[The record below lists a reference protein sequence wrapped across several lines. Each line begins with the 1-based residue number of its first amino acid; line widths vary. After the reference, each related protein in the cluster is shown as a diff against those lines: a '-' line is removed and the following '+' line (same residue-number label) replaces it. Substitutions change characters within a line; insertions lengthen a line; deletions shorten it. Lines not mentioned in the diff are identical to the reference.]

1 MSDISITGNEAQFNE
16 NVTFLKDVNIGGFL
30 SLPDQNL
37 DLNNLSITG
46 QISGNPNLSISAGFL
61 TVTTEKIKI
70 TGFTTFT
77 SRVEFKDDVL
87 FNQALSFPSLE
98 VRDEFRVGSGGT
110 VITADSFLNPG
121 RVGIGS
127 SAPTELLDVG
137 GKAKIIDLDLR
148 NLNVAGFSTFN
159 DNIDVNANVDISGSL
174 DVNNY
179 VSIGQTLGVGKEV
192 TIGNTLNVS
201 GISTFEDN
209 VKITGTGNLIIEGSG
224 PQVIRLL
231 DDTGADGIQIA
242 YRTTPD
248 EFTIENQADGSKFFL
263 ADRDNGQVELYNSN
277 VKRLETTGVG
287 ITVFGDIIV
296 PDVGIRTSRVGL
308 GTTNPVYIT
317 NQLNDAGSGPL
328 RLAIDGSV
336 AITRNIYDSAGSPG
350 ENGFF
355 LNRDAN
361 GIRWVSF
368 EPAFTEGI
376 FIQDEGSFIPTVGA
390 AQSFTIINFVRKNS
404 DGEGTDTLI
413 PTASNP
419 TTQTGLSTIF
429 TQDFWGFVGS
439 DIYRMTNVGIGSS
452 VPNAVLDVLGNSKFV
467 GITTFNGITTSIGDL
482 FANQFLVS
490 GVSTFSDN
498 IFVEATTDT
507 NQLNVSGLSTFV
519 GISTFKN
526 LTFTN
531 QIQNIGIITSNIIH
545 LTGDTFSA
553 PVQSPGDTLS
563 DAAIIVNE
571 NFHIYTLE
579 VGGRRLR
586 NLIEKTDD
594 NITIGQQNTSLISS
608 IQLKPGASGTVRLHY
623 GSDGDNI
630 KFETSGIGATVYG
643 QLDTINLNV
652 AGVSTFADDIFIGV
666 GATVGFGT
674 TAYFRDDAKLSF
686 GNDEDLHIF
695 SHSGNSYVD
704 GRLSNL
710 NLRVNEGKQI
720 SLRTALGA
728 FGEPDDEVL
737 ANFIP
742 NSTVELFFDGAKRI
756 ETTNEGILVSGGTTT
771 RDFRATGVSTF
782 QDNIFVEATTDT
794 NQLNVTGVST
804 FKDDVEFHGVSGI
817 TSVFFDQSD
826 NSLNFVDNA
835 RLKIGDSGDLQ
846 LYHNT
851 LNSWILDQGTG
862 DLVIGTNGEKIRISK
877 GAGAESLAE
886 FRIDSSVDLYY
897 DDTQRFSTS
906 GIGATVF
913 GQLDTTNLN
922 VTGVSTFQDDI
933 FVGVGATVGFGTTS
947 YFRDNA
953 RAVFGDNE
961 NLAIYFNGNNSVIED
976 QGSGN
981 TILSTNGNGVFI
993 TKNNGSA
1000 SIADF
1005 RTDES
1010 VILYHDGNEKFKTTN
1025 EGILVSGGTT
1035 TRDFKATGVS
1045 TFSDDIFVGTGAT
1058 VGFGTTAYFR
1068 DNARAVFGDGED
1080 LEIYHDSNE
1089 SVIKDA
1095 GTGMLKILASTVNI
1109 KNANDNSL
1117 SATFQPLDA
1126 ASLFYSG
1133 SKKLETTNEGIL
1145 VSGGTTTGDF
1155 KATGVSTFV
1164 GVSTFSSN
1172 IFVEATTDTN
1182 QLNVSGVST
1191 FSGTVDIDS
1200 TVKDRNDSVGTTVAE
1215 NLSNPITDVDYNST
1229 TGIMEI
1235 EIANHGFANGDSIQI
1250 PDGTITLSCNYKGTT
1265 INQSYPRSK
1274 DPNSGK
1280 WLVISNVTTDTF
1292 QVDVGDGGLAAG
1304 ITHNFVSASGGVLH
1318 SSGQY
1323 VEYDYRLA
1331 SVGTGVS
1338 WRPSG
1343 VQTKRTI
1350 WVSKSGSD
1358 SNSGLLEGDAKATI
1372 GAAASIAIETDT
1384 IKIRPG
1390 LYIEDNPIGLRTDVS
1405 VTGEDLRLVT
1415 VQSKNKNKDVFH
1427 VRRGCLIENLNF
1439 GGSNV
1444 GVSHA
1449 GAACVAFPTPAGAD
1463 SAVTGYTEPGP
1474 ATEGPSGRWRS
1485 PYVRNC
1491 TNFMTDSIGLKV
1503 DGDNAT
1509 ASTIGGDLKSM
1520 VVDSYTQYNENGI
1533 GVSLTNNGY
1542 AQLVSIFTIS
1552 CDIGIFATSGAQ
1564 CDLTNSNSSFGNFGL
1579 VAVGLGSTQFTGI
1592 VSNTNVEGDLI
1603 GSTIA
1608 EGQDTVVCAN
1618 VRDLDGI
1625 ERRPFDGQ
1633 SLFFK
1638 IKASNYP
1645 DVNVN
1650 NLNAGTFDGDGR
1662 IKSPL
1667 QQLRSINLI
1676 ATGSDLEGFSA
1687 IDPPSVLIRDA
1698 DGEVEPKGPQGIIA
1712 EAVADVDA
1720 TGKLVGIDVIA
1731 QGRNY
1736 FSGQNIVVDVE
1747 GNIGLATAVMEP
1759 IFFTVESST
1768 ENPIGSIGI
1777 ATVTFNEFV
1786 PYELFP
1792 DDPFSL
1798 QRISRILTSSHSFE
1812 YVGAGTD
1819 INISTPLQG
1828 AIPIKA
1834 NEIVAKD
1841 GAQIPFTSTDQQGN
1855 FDIGQGLQINQTTS
1869 SITGRDFSRSIQ
1881 AQVTP
1886 LILALR

>member
-46 QISGNPNLSISAGFL
+46 QISGNPNLSVSSGFL
-61 TVTTEKIKI
+61 TVTTDKIKI
-70 TGFTTFT
+70 SGFTTFMNK
-77 SRVEFKDDVL
+77 VEFKDDVL
-87 FNQALSFPSLE
+87 FNNALSFPILE

-127 SAPTELLDVG
+127 SAPTELLDVA

-159 DNIDVNANVDISGSL
+159 NNIDVNANVDISGSL
-174 DVNNY
+174 DVNNH

-209 VKITGTGNLIIEGSG
+209 VKITGTGNLQIEGSG

-231 DDTGADGIQIA
+231 DDTGANGIQIA

-248 EFTIENQADGSKFFL
+248 EFTIENQGDGSKFFL

-317 NQLNDAGSGPL
+317 NQLNDAANGPL
-328 RLAIDGSV
+328 RLAIDGSL

-419 TTQTGLSTIF
+419 NTQTGLATIF
-429 TQDFWGFVGS
+429 TQDFWGFEGS

-452 VPNAVLDVLGNSKFV
+452 FPNVTLDVV
-467 GITTFNGITTSIGDL
+467 GISSFTGVTTSIGAL
-482 FANQFLVS
+482 FANKLSVS
-490 GVSTFSDN
+490 GVSTFVGMSTFKNN
-498 IFVEATTDT
+498 IFVDGTTST
-507 NQLNVSGLSTFV
+507 NRLNVVGLSTFV
-519 GISTFKN
+519 GISTFESRLFSN
-526 LTFTN
+526 T
-531 QIQNIGIITSNIIH
+531 ISNIGIITSNVIH
-545 LTGDTFSA
+545 LTGATYSA
-553 PVQSPGDTLS
+553 PVQSPGDTKS
-563 DAAIIVNE
+563 DAAIVVNE

-594 NITIGQQNTSLISS
+594 KITIGEQNTELINS
-608 IQLKPGASGTVRLHY
+608 IELKPGGSGTVRLHY
-623 GSDGDNI
+623 GDSSDNV

-652 AGVSTFADDIFIGV
+652 AGLSTFADDIFIGV

-674 TAYFRDDAKLSF
+674 TAYFRDNAKAVF
-686 GNDEDLHIF
+686 GNDEDLVIYHSGDNSVIRDQGAGALVIQGQDVTIQDIDDNATMALFTQNGSVDLHFNGEKRVETTNEGILVSGGTTTGTLSVTGVSTFQDDIF
-695 SHSGNSYVD
+695 VGVGATVGFGTTAYFRDNAKAVFGNDGDLELYHSSGNSYVRNTIAGSLLIQGD
-704 GRLSNL
+704 TID
-710 NLRVNEGKQI
+710 LRPGSGDTGEVMLRAVRNAQVELRHDNSEKFRTTNEGILVSGGTTTGDFKATGVSTFQDDI
-720 SLRTALGA
+720 FIGVGATVGFGTTAYFRDNAKAVFGNSEDLEIFHSGTTSIIRDNG
-728 FGEPDDEVL
+728 FGELSLQSNGNGIRFFATGGAGAGPMLFAEKGGHVQLYFNTDEK
-737 ANFIP
+737 F
-742 NSTVELFFDGAKRI
+742 K
-756 ETTNEGILVSGGTTT
+756 TTNEGILVSGGTTT

-782 QDNIFVEATTDT
+782 
-794 NQLNVTGVST
+794 
-804 FKDDVEFHGVSGI
+804 
-817 TSVFFDQSD
+817 
-826 NSLNFVDNA
+826 
-835 RLKIGDSGDLQ
+835 
-846 LYHNT
+846 
-851 LNSWILDQGTG
+851 
-862 DLVIGTNGEKIRISK
+862 
-877 GAGAESLAE
+877 
-886 FRIDSSVDLYY
+886 
-897 DDTQRFSTS
+897 
-906 GIGATVF
+906 
-913 GQLDTTNLN
+913 
-922 VTGVSTFQDDI
+922 
-933 FVGVGATVGFGTTS
+933 VG
-947 YFRDNA
+947 
-953 RAVFGDNE
+953 
-961 NLAIYFNGNNSVIED
+961 L
-976 QGSGN
+976 
-981 TILSTNGNGVFI
+981 
-993 TKNNGSA
+993 
-1000 SIADF
+1000 
-1005 RTDES
+1005 
-1010 VILYHDGNEKFKTTN
+1010 
-1025 EGILVSGGTT
+1025 
-1035 TRDFKATGVS
+1035 
-1045 TFSDDIFVGTGAT
+1045 
-1058 VGFGTTAYFR
+1058 
-1068 DNARAVFGDGED
+1068 
-1080 LEIYHDSNE
+1080 
-1089 SVIKDA
+1089 
-1095 GTGMLKILASTVNI
+1095 
-1109 KNANDNSL
+1109 
-1117 SATFQPLDA
+1117 
-1126 ASLFYSG
+1126 
-1133 SKKLETTNEGIL
+1133 
-1145 VSGGTTTGDF
+1145 
-1155 KATGVSTFV
+1155 
-1164 GVSTFSSN
+1164 STFSSN
-1172 IFVEATTDTN
+1172 IFVEATTDTD

-1191 FSGTVDIDS
+1191 FVGIATFKDEVGVAKTLSLQSRIS
-1200 TVKDRNDSVGTTVAE
+1200 DRNNDVGTTVAE
-1215 NLSNPITDVDYNST
+1215 NLSNAITDADYNST

-1235 EIANHGFANGDSIQI
+1235 TIANHDFANGDSIQI
-1250 PDGTITLSCNYKGTT
+1250 PDGTITFSCNYGGGVSS
-1265 INQSYPRSK
+1265 QSYPRSK

-1280 WLVISNVTTDTF
+1280 WLVISNVTTNTF

-1323 VEYDYRLA
+1323 VNYDYRLA

-1372 GAAASIAIETDT
+1372 GAAASIAVETDT

-1390 LYIEDNPIGLRTDVS
+1390 LYIENNPIGLRTDVS

-1449 GAACVAFPTPAGAD
+1449 GAACVAFPTPAGPD

-1509 ASTIGGDLKSM
+1509 ASTVGGDLKSM

-1552 CDIGIFATSGAQ
+1552 CDIGIFASSGAQ

-1592 VSNTNVEGDLI
+1592 VSNTNVEGEI
-1603 GSTIA
+1603 VASTSA

-1618 VRDLDGI
+1618 VRDFDNI

-1633 SLFFK
+1633 ALFFK
-1638 IKASNYP
+1638 INVNNYP
-1645 DVNVN
+1645 DVNLN
-1650 NLNAGTFDGDGR
+1650 NLNAGTIDGDNR
-1662 IKSPL
+1662 ITTPL
-1667 QQLRSINLI
+1667 EQVRSINLI

-1720 TGKLVGIDVIA
+1720 TGKLVGVDVIA

-1736 FSGQNIVVDVE
+1736 FSGQNIVVDIE
-1747 GNIGLATAVMEP
+1747 GNTGLATAVMEP

-1768 ENPIGSIGI
+1768 ENAVGSIGI
-1777 ATVTFNEFV
+1777 ATVTFNEFI

>member
-61 TVTTEKIKI
+61 TVTTDKIKI
-70 TGFTTFT
+70 SGFTTFMNK
-77 SRVEFKDDVL
+77 VEFKDDVL
-87 FNQALSFPSLE
+87 FNNALSFPILE

-159 DNIDVNANVDISGSL
+159 NNIDVNANVDISGSL
-174 DVNNY
+174 DVNNH
-179 VSIGQTLGVGKEV
+179 VSIGQTLGVAKEV

-209 VKITGTGNLIIEGSG
+209 VKITGTGNLQIEGSG
-224 PQVIRLL
+224 PQLIQLL
-231 DDTGADGIQIA
+231 DDTGADGIRIA
-242 YRTTPD
+242 YRTTSD
-248 EFTIENQADGSKFFL
+248 EFTIENQADSSKFFL

-317 NQLNDAGSGPL
+317 NQLNDAANGTL
-328 RLAIDGSV
+328 RLAIDGSL

-419 TTQTGLSTIF
+419 NTQTGLATIF
-429 TQDFWGFVGS
+429 TQDFWGFEGS

-452 VPNAVLDVLGNSKFV
+452 FPNVTLDVV
-467 GITTFNGITTSIGDL
+467 GISSFTGVTTSIGAL
-482 FANQFLVS
+482 FANKLSVS
-490 GVSTFSDN
+490 GVSTFVGMSTFKNN
-498 IFVEATTDT
+498 IFVDGTTST
-507 NQLNVSGLSTFV
+507 NRLNVVGLSTFV
-519 GISTFKN
+519 GISTFESRLFSN
-526 LTFTN
+526 T
-531 QIQNIGIITSNIIH
+531 ISNIGIITSNVIH
-545 LTGDTFSA
+545 LTGATYSA
-553 PVQSPGDTLS
+553 PVQSPGDTKS
-563 DAAIIVNE
+563 DAAIVVNE

-594 NITIGQQNTSLISS
+594 KITIGEQNTSLINS
-608 IQLKPGASGTVRLHY
+608 IELKPGSGTVRLHY
-623 GSDGDNI
+623 GDSSDNV

-652 AGVSTFADDIFIGV
+652 AGLSTFQDDIFVGV

-674 TAYFRDDAKLSF
+674 TAYFRDNAKAVF
-686 GNDEDLHIF
+686 GNDENLSVYHDGSNAFID
-695 SHSGNSYVD
+695 NTI
-704 GRLSNL
+704 GRLFIRDN
-710 NLRVNEGKQI
+710 G
-720 SLRTALGA
+720 
-728 FGEPDDEVL
+728 FGSILLQPTSGENSVV
-737 ANFIP
+737 ANA
-742 NSTVELFFDGAKRI
+742 SDSVELYFNASKKI

-771 RDFRATGVSTF
+771 GDFKATGISTFIGVSTF
-782 QDNIFVEATTDT
+782 SSNIFVEATTDT

-846 LYHNT
+846 LYHNA

-862 DLVIGTNGEKIRISK
+862 VLVLGTNGEKIRLSK

-913 GQLDTTNLN
+913 GQLDTTDLN

-933 FVGVGATVGFGTTS
+933 FVGVGATVGFGTT
-947 YFRDNA
+947 
-953 RAVFGDNE
+953 
-961 NLAIYFNGNNSVIED
+961 
-976 QGSGN
+976 
-981 TILSTNGNGVFI
+981 
-993 TKNNGSA
+993 
-1000 SIADF
+1000 
-1005 RTDES
+1005 
-1010 VILYHDGNEKFKTTN
+1010 
-1025 EGILVSGGTT
+1025 
-1035 TRDFKATGVS
+1035 
-1045 TFSDDIFVGTGAT
+1045 
-1058 VGFGTTAYFR
+1058 AYFR
-1068 DNARAVFGDGED
+1068 DNAKAVFGNDED
-1080 LEIYHDSNE
+1080 LVIYHSGDN
-1089 SVIKDA
+1089 SVIRDQGA
-1095 GTGMLKILASTVNI
+1095 GALVIQGQDVSIQDIDN
-1109 KNANDNSL
+1109 NATM
-1117 SATFQPLDA
+1117 A
-1126 ASLFYSG
+1126 LFTQNG
-1133 SKKLETTNEGIL
+1133 SVDLHFNGEKRVETTNEGIL

-1155 KATGVSTFV
+1155 KAT
-1164 GVSTFSSN
+1164 
-1172 IFVEATTDTN
+1172 
-1182 QLNVSGVST
+1182 GVST

-1215 NLSNPITDVDYNST
+1215 NLSNDITDASYNST
-1229 TGIMEI
+1229 TGIMVI
-1235 EIANHGFANGDSIQI
+1235 TIANHGFVTGDSIQI
-1250 PDGTITLSCNYKGTT
+1250 PDGTITFSCNYGGGVSS
-1265 INQSYPRSK
+1265 QSYPRSK

-1280 WLVISNVTTDTF
+1280 WLVITKINDNSF
-1292 QVDVGDGGLAAG
+1292 SVDVGDGGLAAG

-1372 GAAASIAIETDT
+1372 GAAASIAVETDT

-1390 LYIEDNPIGLRTDVS
+1390 LYIENNPIGLRTDVS

-1449 GAACVAFPTPAGAD
+1449 GAACVAFPTPAGSD

-1509 ASTIGGDLKSM
+1509 ASTVGGDLKSM

-1552 CDIGIFATSGAQ
+1552 CDIGIFASSGAQ

-1592 VSNTNVEGDLI
+1592 VSNTNVEGEI
-1603 GSTIA
+1603 VASTSA

-1618 VRDLDGI
+1618 VRDFDSI

-1633 SLFFK
+1633 ALFFK
-1638 IKASNYP
+1638 INVNNYP
-1645 DVNVN
+1645 DVNLN
-1650 NLNAGTFDGDGR
+1650 NLNAGTIDGDNR
-1662 IKSPL
+1662 ITTPL
-1667 QQLRSINLI
+1667 EQVRSISLI

-1720 TGKLVGIDVIA
+1720 TGKLVGVDVIA

-1736 FSGQNIVVDVE
+1736 FSGQNIVVDIE
-1747 GNIGLATAVMEP
+1747 GNTGLATAVMEP

-1768 ENPIGSIGI
+1768 ENAVGSIGI
-1777 ATVTFNEFV
+1777 ATVTFNEFI